1 MKILV
6 VSDATKFALTDVY
19 NGYTHA
25 LEQLKIPYESHPY
38 HHFRGICSDATC
50 FHRIH
55 SIALTKQKEF
65 THIMFIGG
73 LNVPDYIF
81 DSLYHVK
88 SIVVAT
94 EDPHSFDPLKHKL
107 QKIDYYFSNERSI
120 GESDKLKNTY
130 YCPTAGD
137 SQECGRI
144 PRDFIDDRYK
154 SDILFL
160 GAIYPN
166 RRKLLESIIPFVE
179 KHKLSFKIC
188 GHVHYMPKN
197 SPLWEYV
204 FDARTIPHMETVKY
218 YNGAKIVLNMLRDT
232 TWNPRSKTGK
242 NPYNRGKFIAES
254 LNPRAYEVP
263 LCQSFMLLEDTRAE
277 AREVFTNKEVGFFS
291 NGESLKRRLR
301 YFLFGPGKLKMDS
314 MILKAYNKVSTY
326 HTYLRRMIYI
336 KSIIEKDL
344 PPES

>member
-6 VSDATKFALTDVY
+6 VSDATNFALTDVY

-55 SIALTKQKEF
+55 SIALNKSKEF

-81 DSLYHVK
+81 DSLYHIK
-88 SIVVAT
+88 SVVIAT
-94 EDPHSFDPLKHKL
+94 EDPHTFDPMRHKL
-107 QKIDYYFSNERSI
+107 QKIDYYFSNERSV
-120 GESDKLKNTY
+120 GESKKFKNTY

-137 SQECGRI
+137 TQECGRI
-144 PRDFIDDRYK
+144 PRDFLDERYK

-160 GAIYPN
+160 GAIYPS
-166 RRKLLESIIPFVE
+166 RRKLLESIIPLVE
-179 KHKLSFKIC
+179 EKNLSFKIC
-188 GHVHYMPKN
+188 GHVHYIPKK
-197 SPLWEYV
+197 SPLWKYV

-218 YNGAKIVLNMLRDT
+218 YNGARIALNMLRDI
-232 TWNPRSKTGK
+232 TWNPRTKTGK
-242 NPYNRGKFIAES
+242 NPYNRGKYSAES

-263 LCQSFMLLEDTRAE
+263 LCQSFMLLEDTRVE
-277 AREVFTNKEVGFFS
+277 AREVFTEDDVGFFS
-291 NGESLKRRLR
+291 DEESLNERLK
-301 YFLFGPGKLKMDS
+301 YFLFGAGESKIDS
-314 MILKAYNKVSTY
+314 MIIKAYNKVSTK
-326 HTYLRRMIYI
+326 HTYLHRVLSI
-336 KSIIEKDL
+336 KKVLEQDSN
-344 PPES
+344 

>member
-6 VSDATKFALTDVY
+6 VSDATNFALTDVY
-19 NGYTHA
+19 NGYINA

-55 SIALTKQKEF
+55 SLVLTKPKEF

-81 DSLYHVK
+81 DSLYHIK
-88 SIVVAT
+88 SIVIAT
-94 EDPHSFDPLKHKL
+94 EDPHSFDPMKHKL
-107 QKIDYYFSNERSI
+107 QKINYYFSNERSI
-120 GESDKLKNTY
+120 GESKKFKNTY

-137 SQECGRI
+137 TQECGRI
-144 PRDFIDDRYK
+144 PRDFLDEKYK

-179 KHKLSFKIC
+179 EKNLSLKIC

-197 SPLWEYV
+197 SPLWKYV
-204 FDARTIPHMETVKY
+204 FDARTIPHLETVKY

-232 TWNPRSKTGK
+232 TWNPRTKSGK
-242 NPYNRGKFIAES
+242 NPHNRSKFTADS

-263 LCQSFMLLEDTRAE
+263 LCQSFMLLEDNRIE
-277 AREVFTNKEVGFFS
+277 AKEVFTDTEVGFFS
-291 NGESLKRRLR
+291 NEESLIERLQ
-301 YFLFGPGKLKMDS
+301 YFMFGKGKPKIND
-314 MILKAYNKVSTY
+314 MIIKAYNKVSTK
-326 HTYLRRMIYI
+326 HTYLHRMLYV
-336 KSIIEKDL
+336 KSILEQD
-344 PPES
+344 SN

>member
-1 MKILV
+1 MKILI
-6 VSDATKFALTDVY
+6 VSDATSFALTDVY
-19 NGYTHA
+19 NGYIHA
-25 LEQLKIPYESHPY
+25 LDQLKISYESHPY

-55 SIALTKQKEF
+55 SLVLTKQKEF

-81 DSLYHVK
+81 DSLYHIK
-88 SIVVAT
+88 SIIVAT

-107 QKIDYYFSNERSI
+107 HKIDYYFTNERSI
-120 GESDKLKNTY
+120 GISKKFKNTY

-137 SQECGRI
+137 TQECGRI
-144 PRDFIDDRYK
+144 PRDFLDERYK

-179 KHKLSFKIC
+179 ENNISFKIC
-188 GHVHYMPKN
+188 GHVHYMPKT
-197 SPLWEYV
+197 SSLWKYV
-204 FDARTIPHMETVKY
+204 FDARTIPHIETVKY
-218 YNGAKIVLNMLRDT
+218 YNGARIVLNMLRDI
-232 TWNPRSKTGK
+232 TWNPRTKSQK
-242 NPYNRGKFIAES
+242 NPYNRGKYVAES

-277 AREVFTNKEVGFFS
+277 AREIFTDKEIGFFS
-291 NGESLKRRLR
+291 DEQSLNESLK
-301 YFLFGPGKLKMDS
+301 YFLFEADESKIDN
-314 MILKAYNKVSTY
+314 MIIKAYNRVANS
-326 HTYLRRMIYI
+326 HTYLHRMTYI
-336 KSIIEKDL
+336 KNILSQ
-344 PPES
+344 

>member
-19 NGYTHA
+19 NGYIHA

-38 HHFRGICSDATC
+38 HHFRGICSDTTC

-81 DSLYHVK
+81 YSLYHVK

-107 QKIDYYFSNERSI
+107 KKIDYYFSNEKSI
-120 GESDKLKNTY
+120 GESEKFRNTY

-144 PRDFIDDRYK
+144 PRDFIDEKYK

-166 RRKLLESIIPFVE
+166 RRKLLESIIPLVE
-179 KHKLSFKIC
+179 KYNLSFKIC

-197 SPLWEYV
+197 SPLWKFV

-242 NPYNRGKFIAES
+242 NPYNRGKFVAHS

-263 LCQSFMLLEDTRAE
+263 LCQSFMLLEDIRAE
-277 AREVFTNKEVGFFS
+277 AKEVFTDQEVGFFS
-291 NGESLKRRLR
+291 DGESLKEKLI
-301 YFLFGPGKLKMDS
+301 YFLFGPGKLKIDS
-314 MILKAYNKVSTY
+314 MIVKAYNKVSTY
-326 HTYLRRMIYI
+326 HTYLQRMIYI
-336 KSIIEKDL
+336 KSVIDT
-344 PPES
+344 

>member
-38 HHFRGICSDATC
+38 HHFRGICSDSTC

-81 DSLYHVK
+81 DSLYHIK

-107 QKIDYYFSNERSI
+107 QKIDYYFSNERSV
-120 GESDKLKNTY
+120 GESDKFKNTY

-166 RRKLLESIIPFVE
+166 RRKLLESIIPFVK

-218 YNGAKIVLNMLRDT
+218 YNGAQIVLNMLRDT

-242 NPYNRGKFIAES
+242 NPYNRGKFVAES

-291 NGESLKRRLR
+291 NEESLKRRLR

-314 MILKAYNKVSTY
+314 MITKAYNKVSTY
-326 HTYLRRMIYI
+326 HTYLRRMLYI
-336 KSIIEKDL
+336 KSIIDQ
-344 PPES
+344 